1 MSIRDRFTLIYM
13 GIFLG
18 AFMLFTGVVYAFPR
32 QTLLTDIDRSL
43 EEKASQILE
52 EAQVYSQRDV
62 FSLHIPTEEENVF
75 QRANVFIMVVDERGN
90 VLSRSDNLEGFDGA
104 LNQSAVENGREGYR
118 TIDYDG
124 QVVRVLTVPL
134 RVERG
139 VDQELV
145 GFLQVARAIEDYDT
159 FNRLLVITIL
169 IGLAAVTASMFVITL
184 ISPRLFRPLERI
196 ATLARQ
202 ISRADDLSRRLP
214 DTGRDD
220 EIGDLTM
227 ALNQT
232 LARLESLFRTQQ
244 RFLADVSHELRT
256 PLTTIRG
263 NVDLMRRMG
272 GADQESLN
280 DIQAELDRMTRLV
293 NDLLLLAR
301 ADAGSL
307 PIEREP
313 VELDTVLLDVY
324 RQLSLLKKP
333 VNVVLEEVDQVQVSG
348 DADRLKQLILN
359 LADNAVKYTSPGG
372 DVRLA
377 LSKTEEEAHLT
388 ISDTGIGIAEE
399 DLPYI
404 FERFYRVDKAR
415 TRMHGGSGLGLS
427 IAKWIVDVHG
437 GRIHVES
444 QAGEGTTFHVI
455 LPLLKRAG
463 QAGGPGRRVSPTQ
476 PSFATDG
483 G

>member
-1 MSIRDRFTLIYM
+1 MSIRDRFTLIYAF
-13 GIFLG
+13 IFLG
-18 AFMLFTGVVYAFPR
+18 AFLLFTVVVYLFPR
-32 QTLLTDIDRSL
+32 QTLLADIDRSL
-43 EEKASQILE
+43 EQKASQILE
-52 EAQVYSQRDV
+52 EAQVYSQRDIH
-62 FSLHIPTEEENVF
+62 SLHIPTEEENVF
-75 QRANVFIMVVDERGN
+75 ERANTFIMAVDEQGTVRT
-90 VLSRSDNLEGFDGA
+90 RSDNLEGFDGP
-104 LNQSAVENGREGYR
+104 LNPTAIASGREGYR
-118 TIDYDG
+118 TMEYDG

-134 RVERG
+134 RIEQGIDR
-139 VDQELV
+139 ELV
-145 GFLQVARAIEDYDT
+145 GYLQVARAIEDFDT
-159 FNRLLVITIL
+159 FNRLLFVTIL
-169 IGLAAVTASMFVITL
+169 IGLGAFTASMFVITL
-184 ISPRLFRPLERI
+184 ISPRLFRPLEKI

-227 ALNQT
+227 VLNQT

-272 GADQESLN
+272 GADQESLD

-301 ADAGSL
+301 ADAGGL
-307 PIEREP
+307 PIERQP

-333 VNVVLEEVDQVQVSG
+333 VDIVLEEVDQVQVSG

-359 LADNAVKYTSPGG
+359 LADNAVKYTPPGG
-372 DVRLA
+372 AVRLS
-377 LSKTEEEAHLT
+377 LSKAAGEAHLQ
-388 ISDTGIGIAEE
+388 ISDTGIGISEE

-415 TRMHGGSGLGLS
+415 TRAHGGSGLGLS

-437 GRIHVES
+437 GRIHAES
-444 QAGEGTTFHVI
+444 DAGEGTTFHVI
-455 LPLLKRAG
+455 LPLLEQTS
-463 QAGGPGRRVSPTQ
+463 QARGPGGRPSRTR

>member
-1 MSIRDRFTLIYM
+1 MSIRDRFTLVYI

-18 AFMLFTGVVYAFPR
+18 AFFLFTVVVYLFPR
-32 QTLLTDIDRSL
+32 HSLLNDIDQSL
-43 EEKASQILE
+43 EEKASQILGE
-52 EAQVYSQRDV
+52 VQVYTQRDIV
-62 FSLHIPTEEENVF
+62 NLHVPAEEENVF
-75 QRANVFIMVVDERGN
+75 QRANIFIIAVDEHGK
-90 VLSRSDNLEGFDGA
+90 VVSHSDNLEGFDG
-104 LNQSAVENGREGYR
+104 LLDPVAVENENEGYR
-118 TIDYDG
+118 TLEYDG

-134 RVERG
+134 RIERG
-139 VDQELV
+139 SDREVV
-145 GFLQVARAIEDYDT
+145 GFLQVARAIEDFDT
-159 FNRLLVITIL
+159 FNRLLIITIF
-169 IGLAAVTASMFVITL
+169 IGLAAVSAALFFITL
-184 ISPRLFRPLERI
+184 ISPRLFRPLENV

-214 DTGRDD
+214 DTGRND
-220 EIGDLTM
+220 EIGDMTM

-232 LARLESLFRTQQ
+232 LARLENLFRTQQ

-272 GADQESLN
+272 GADQESLD

-307 PIEREP
+307 PIEQEP

-333 VNVVLEEVDQVQVSG
+333 VDVVLEEVDQVQVTG
-348 DADRLKQLILN
+348 NADRLKQLILN
-359 LADNAVKYTSPGG
+359 LADNAVKYTPPGG
-372 DVRLA
+372 KVRLS
-377 LSKTEEEAHLT
+377 LSKTEGEAHLV

-404 FERFYRVDKAR
+404 FERFYRVEKGR
-415 TRMHGGSGLGLS
+415 TRAHGGSGLGLS

-437 GRIHVES
+437 GRIAVES
-444 QAGEGTTFHVI
+444 EQGKGTTFHVT
-455 LPLLKRAG
+455 LPLRG
-463 QAGGPGRRVSPTQ
+463 SEDRDRRSTHPR
-476 PSFATDG
+476 PSFATNR
-483 G
+483 

>member
-1 MSIRDRFTLIYM
+1 MSIRDRFTLVYTV
-13 GIFLG
+13 IFLG
-18 AFMLFTGVVYAFPR
+18 AFTLFIVVVYAFPS
-32 QTLLTDIDRSL
+32 QTLLTDIDESL
-43 EEKASQILE
+43 EDKASQILE

-62 FSLHIPTEEENVF
+62 FSLQLPTEEDNVF
-75 QRANVFIMVVDERGN
+75 QRANIFIMVVDEQGAVR
-90 VLSRSDNLEGFDGA
+90 SRSDNLEGFDGA
-104 LNQSAVENGREGYR
+104 LDPAAVDAGREGYR
-118 TIDYDG
+118 TLAYDG

-139 VDQELV
+139 VDEELV
-145 GFLQVARAIEDYDT
+145 GYLQVARALEDYDT

-169 IGLAAVTASMFVITL
+169 IGLAAVTASMFVVTL

-196 ATLARQ
+196 ATLAQ
-202 ISRADDLSRRLP
+202 QFSRADDLSRRLP

-232 LARLESLFRTQQ
+232 LARLENLFRTQQ

-272 GADQESLN
+272 GADQESLD

-313 VELDTVLLDVY
+313 VELDTILLDVY

-333 VNVVLEEVDQVQVSG
+333 VNVVLAEVDQVLVSG

-359 LADNAVKYTSPGG
+359 LSDNAVKYTPPGG
-372 DVRLA
+372 TVRLS
-377 LSKTEEEAHLT
+377 LSKTENEAHIE
-388 ISDTGIGIAEE
+388 ISDSGIGISEE

-415 TRMHGGSGLGLS
+415 TRAHGGSGLGLS

-437 GRIHVES
+437 GRIHVRS
-444 QAGEGTTFHVI
+444 QSGKGTTFHVI
-455 LPLLKRAG
+455 LPLMDK
-463 QAGGPGRRVSPTQ
+463 AGGSGRRTSHPQ
-476 PSFATDG
+476 PSFTTDG

>member
-1 MSIRDRFTLIYM
+1 MSIRDRFTLVYI
-13 GIFLG
+13 GIFLI
-18 AFMLFTGVVYAFPR
+18 AFILFTVVVYLFPR
-32 QTLLTDIDRSL
+32 QSLLTDIDQSL
-43 EEKASQILE
+43 DAKASQILE
-52 EAQVYSQRDV
+52 EAQVYTQRDV
-62 FSLHIPTEEENVF
+62 FSLQVPVEEENVF
-75 QRANVFIMVVDERGN
+75 QRANIFFVAVDQDGN
-90 VLSRSDNLEGFDGA
+90 VLDRSDNLEGFDG
-104 LNQSAVENGREGYR
+104 LLDPVAVEEEREGFR
-118 TIDYDG
+118 TLEYDG

-134 RVERG
+134 RVEQG

-145 GFLQVARAIEDYDT
+145 GFLQVARAIEDFDT
-159 FNRLLVITIL
+159 FNRLLVITIF
-169 IGLAAVTASMFVITL
+169 IGLAAVTASMFIITL
-184 ISPRLFRPLERI
+184 ISPRLFRPLENV

-220 EIGDLTM
+220 EIGDMTM

-232 LARLESLFRTQQ
+232 LARLENLFRTQQ

-272 GADQESLN
+272 GADQESLD

-307 PIEREP
+307 PIERKP

-333 VNVVLEEVDQVQVSG
+333 VNVVLEEVDQVLVAG
-348 DADRLKQLILN
+348 DADRLKQLVLN
-359 LADNAVKYTSPGG
+359 LADNAVKYTPPGG
-372 DVRLA
+372 TVRLA
-377 LSKTEEEAHLT
+377 LSKSEGEALLE
-388 ISDTGIGIAEE
+388 ISDSGIGISDE

-415 TRMHGGSGLGLS
+415 TRAHGGSGLGLS

-437 GRIHVES
+437 GRIRVES
-444 QAGEGTTFHVI
+444 KAGEGTTFYVT
-455 LPLLKRAG
+455 LPLMGRAG
-463 QAGGPGRRVSPTQ
+463 ESGRRSLRPR
-476 PSFATDG
+476 PSFAPDG
-483 G
+483 